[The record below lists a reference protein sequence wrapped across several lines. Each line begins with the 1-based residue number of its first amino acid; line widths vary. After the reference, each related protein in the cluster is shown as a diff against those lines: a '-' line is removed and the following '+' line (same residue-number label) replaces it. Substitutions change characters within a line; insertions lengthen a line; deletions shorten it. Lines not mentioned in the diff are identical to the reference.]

1 MLSTLRGPR
10 ASSLKGKH
18 SLLKTLCCLLFALMP
33 EVPLLADIDARSQ
46 MLLGNP
52 DNASASG
59 REHYLIRRPQYALS
73 YNDTLRYPNWVSWH
87 LNASDVGSLSRGQFQ
102 PDMSLPGGFTVISP
116 GDYTRS
122 GYDRGHNC
130 PSADRTANRT
140 DNDAVFLMSNMTPQ
154 THGLNAGPWE
164 RLEAY
169 CRELTKKGKECY
181 IVCGHGFS
189 APTHQTIG
197 RAKIAVPDFA
207 WKVVVVLDDRGGDD
221 INRINNTTRV
231 IAIRIPNV
239 NTVSREDWTHY
250 VTTPAEIERATGLK
264 FFTAL
269 PASLADTLR
278 QTRDGGASR
287 SDSGSNRPSGR
298 SRTPRVKTGSPRST
312 PPVAAPSGQVW
323 VNTKSG
329 AYWRPGTQY
338 YGKTKEGKYMSEAEA
353 LKAGYHPAGGR

>member
-1 MLSTLRGPR
+1 MHATHQGRSALRWNR
-10 ASSLKGKH
+10 
-18 SLLKTLCCLLFALMP
+18 KTLLLSALFWACTIQILTTP
-33 EVPLLADIDARSQ
+33 VSADIDARSQ

-52 DNASASG
+52 DNAASG

-73 YNDTLRYPNWVSWH
+73 YNDSLRYPNWVSWH
-87 LNASDVGSLSRGQFQ
+87 LNASDLGSLSRGQFQ
-102 PDMSLPGGFTVISP
+102 PDTSLPGGFTVISP

-130 PSADRTANRT
+130 PSADRTASRD
-140 DNDAVFLMSNMTPQ
+140 DNNAVFLMSNMTPQ

-164 RLEAY
+164 KLEAY
-169 CRELTKKGKECY
+169 CRDLTKKGNELY

-207 WKVVVVLDDRGGDD
+207 WKVVVVVPEASGDD
-221 INRINNTTRV
+221 LRRINNSTRV

-239 NTVSREDWTHY
+239 NTVSREDWPRY
-250 VTTPAEIERATGLK
+250 VTTPAELERATGLK
-264 FFTAL
+264 FFTGL
-269 PASLADTLR
+269 PTSVADALR
-278 QTRDGGASR
+278 QSRDSSAKTS
-287 SDSGSNRPSGR
+287 SGSGRRTAAPRP
-298 SRTPRVKTGSPRST
+298 PRVKGGSSSAPTNAS
-312 PPVAAPSGQVW
+312 PSGQVW

-329 AYWRPGTQY
+329 AYWRPGTKF